1 MEGSPSTLVRV
12 IMESI
17 EEGADQVVMH
27 KMREDGK
34 KRRDENMAR
43 LNPGLLA
50 KQAGGANFPPIS
62 GPTCTSG
69 INTSQQQEEKLKRAP
84 VVPKPEDKALSSMDI
99 EKISSFLSD
108 IVGRASMKSTSELA
122 IQKKKVF
129 EDAVW
134 ADRKHKI
141 LEGLSAGALGSGIGV
156 GVSLGIEHGKK
167 VGLIAAAVGALL
179 GGGIGAGFGAL
190 NSLKSRGQMEAL
202 YREKGEEELNNFS
215 ARRNPATSGLLS
227 GSLSGAL
234 GAGARLAI
242 TERIPNPFPHQAGLA
257 GELGKRIQSMG
268 PGLAMTGVGLGSTYF
283 SRNISDTLHEKSADT
298 YMDYPYGEV
307 SPEVPADRYSTAR
320 QGLLYGVSTL
330 HPIMASLAAAA
341 TAHPDERYDQ
351 LGRTLVGGIAGDTV
365 GGLAGAAFGGPAGY
379 GVGSILGRPL
389 GTYIAHHMD

>member
-1 MEGSPSTLVRV
+1 
-12 IMESI
+12 
-17 EEGADQVVMH
+17 
-27 KMREDGK
+27 
-34 KRRDENMAR
+34 
-43 LNPGLLA
+43 
-50 KQAGGANFPPIS
+50 
-62 GPTCTSG
+62 
-69 INTSQQQEEKLKRAP
+69 
-84 VVPKPEDKALSSMDI
+84 MDI

-134 ADRKHKI
+134 SDRKHKI

-179 GGGIGAGFGAL
+179 GGSIGAGFGAL

-215 ARRNPATSGLLS
+215 ARRNTATSGLLS

-234 GAGARLAI
+234 GAGARLAL
-242 TERIPNPFPHQAGLA
+242 TERIPNPFPHQAGPA
-257 GELGKRIQSMG
+257 GELGRRIQSMG
-268 PGLAMTGVGLGSTYF
+268 PGLAMTGVGLGSTYL

-307 SPEVPADRYSTAR
+307 SPEVPADRYNTAR